1 MNHNNTTEMI
11 EIRVLFFAS
20 LKEKAGIKETS
31 ITIDVGSTIK
41 NLKDQIQLLFP
52 ALAPYL
58 PVCLTSINRQF
69 SFDDD
74 QIPNN
79 AEVAFFPPV
88 SGGQDKPE
96 SILMVTDQVISLDMV
111 VQELTRVSTGAVCIF
126 TGVVRGHTEREN
138 LRTTNFLE
146 YESYIPMAEMM
157 LRQIEKEIR
166 ERWPKVEGIAMIQR
180 IGRLSPGTPTVMI
193 ACFGA
198 HRDEGVF
205 EASRYGI
212 DRLKEIVPVWKKEI
226 GPDNQVWIEGD
237 YIPKR
242 EDRI

>member
-1 MNHNNTTEMI
+1 MNHNNTTEII

-31 ITIDVGSTIK
+31 ITITEGSTIK

-74 QIPNN
+74 LIPKN

-88 SGGQDKPE
+88 SGGQDQPE
-96 SILMVTDQVISLDMV
+96 SILMVTDQNISLDMV
-111 VQELTRVSTGAVCIF
+111 VHELTRVSTGAVCIF
-126 TGVVRGHTEREN
+126 TGVVRGQTERET
-138 LRTTNFLE
+138 LHTTNFLE

-180 IGRLSPGTPTVMI
+180 IGKLYPGTPTVMI

-242 EDRI
+242 EDWI